1 MPAAATDV
9 ARARSPLFTV
19 EDASITFPGV
29 KAVDGVSLDLY
40 ANEVHALLGANGCG
54 KSTLIKILAGFH
66 QPDDGLRA
74 TFDGSEIDLVATEQQ
89 RDHPLRFVHQDLG
102 LVNELS
108 ATDNIALSLG
118 FLGSGIS
125 VDWKAENQRARGLLA
140 RFGVHLD
147 PRRPLSDAT
156 AVDRTLLAVAR
167 ALGDLGDAKHVLVLD
182 EPTAALS
189 STEVERL
196 FEAVRELR
204 DAGSAVLYV
213 SHRMDE
219 IFEIA
224 DRVTVMRSG
233 RVISSGPIGAMTPT
247 LLTSLIAG
255 EPTEAQ
261 PQAET
266 PSRRPTSSARHTE
279 AALAVRDLRS
289 QSIGGVDFEVRRGE
303 IVGVAGLFGSGRE
316 AVGYAAAGALP
327 DASGHWE
334 INGASFD
341 RLAVRDAID
350 AGLGFVPAD
359 RVAEGLIREFTVLE
373 NLSLAALS
381 DLGSSV
387 RLSRRVEREQASAWL
402 SSVGVRADAIDV
414 PVTTLSGGNQQKI
427 VFGRWLWRRPAV
439 LVLCEPTAGVDIGAR
454 HALHELLREQA
465 AAGLAVLITTSD
477 LDDLVEVC
485 DRVLVMRNGIVEREL
500 TGAAISTP
508 TILAAM
514 ETDSGPIRP

>member
-1 MPAAATDV
+1 
-9 ARARSPLFTV
+9 
-19 EDASITFPGV
+19 
-29 KAVDGVSLDLY
+29 
-40 ANEVHALLGANGCG
+40 
-54 KSTLIKILAGFH
+54 
-66 QPDDGLRA
+66 
-74 TFDGSEIDLVATEQQ
+74 
-89 RDHPLRFVHQDLG
+89 
-102 LVNELS
+102 
-108 ATDNIALSLG
+108 
-118 FLGSGIS
+118 
-125 VDWKAENQRARGLLA
+125 
-140 RFGVHLD
+140 
-147 PRRPLSDAT
+147 
-156 AVDRTLLAVAR
+156 
-167 ALGDLGDAKHVLVLD
+167 
-182 EPTAALS
+182 
-189 STEVERL
+189 
-196 FEAVRELR
+196 
-204 DAGSAVLYV
+204 
-213 SHRMDE
+213 
-219 IFEIA
+219 
-224 DRVTVMRSG
+224 
-233 RVISSGPIGAMTPT
+233 
-247 LLTSLIAG
+247 
-255 EPTEAQ
+255 
-261 PQAET
+261 
-266 PSRRPTSSARHTE
+266 
-279 AALAVRDLRS
+279 
-289 QSIGGVDFEVRRGE
+289 
-303 IVGVAGLFGSGRE
+303 
-316 AVGYAAAGALP
+316 VGYAAAGALP

-414 PVTTLSGGNQQKI
+414 PVATLSGGNQQKI